1 MASKS
6 SSQGQKEHY
15 KRYKAE
21 NRWEKNKV
29 TRMKRHLSKYPGDE
43 QTADVLNKK
52 SHTYTR
58 NKFLG
63 LKKGKAKSK
72 LKQLPID
79 SRIGLREQLN
89 VLSK

>member
-1 MASKS
+1 MASKTS
-6 SSQGQKEHY
+6 SPGQKDHY

-29 TRMKRHLSKYPGDE
+29 AKLKRHMKKFPNDE
-43 QTADVLNKK
+43 QTAESLQKK

-63 LKKGKAKSK
+63 LKKGKSKAK

-79 SRIGLREQLN
+79 NRIGLREQLN
-89 VLSK
+89 DLSK